1 MCGIAGKIC
10 FKGQIVQNFEL
21 TLISDILKKLHHRG
35 PDDQGFYIDDKVWLA
50 STRLSIIDLSPAG
63 RMPMKNENENV
74 WLVFNGEI
82 YNYLEL
88 RKKLRKKHHF
98 ISDTDSE
105 VLLHLYEDYG
115 IDCLKYLRGMFAFAI
130 WDKQKGQLFLAR
142 DRLGK
147 KPLKYYFNSQFLIFA
162 SELKAFIDYPGV
174 PRTIDLEAIDQFISM
189 EYVPSPKTG
198 FKGIYKLPPASY
210 MLVDLRGNISCKKY
224 WELSYNP
231 KISLSDEE
239 WEERI
244 IDKLTE
250 AVKLRLRSD
259 VPLGIHLSGGV
270 DSGLV
275 TALASLNSKKRLS
288 TFSVGFD
295 DEQFNE
301 LPYAKMVA
309 EKYQTDHHEI
319 ILKPESLKNLRN
331 LIYAYE
337 EPLADSSILPTWLLM
352 EESRKEITVALNGDG
367 GDENFGGYERY
378 QAMAAYR
385 LIKSLPLKQP
395 LGWGLDLLYKLSK
408 KRTIGKASKVLRFY
422 EKNYPLFYSNLINS
436 SDLVLKE
443 SLYSQNFKDQIKE
456 SYRENFLVRKFA
468 ELPGNLN
475 WLDQLLLLDIKTYLP
490 DNLMTKVDIASMA
503 HSLEVRS
510 PFLDYEFMEL
520 VAKMPMDLKIKNFKT
535 KYLLKKIAGRY
546 LPEKC
551 INRKKQG
558 FVPPLEKWLRS
569 DIKYL
574 QTVLLDKEF
583 LDRDFFN
590 KETIKK
596 MLFIDITSSNH
607 NNRVIWRLLYLRLW
621 LNVWFDEP
629 R

>member
-10 FKGQIVQNFEL
+10 FKGQIVRNNEL

-35 PDDQGFYIDDKVWLA
+35 PDDQGFYIDDKVWLV

-63 RMPMKNENENV
+63 RMPMKNEDESV
-74 WLVFNGEI
+74 WLMFNGEI

-174 PRTIDLEAIDQFISM
+174 PREIDLEAIDQFISM

-210 MLVDLRGNISCKKY
+210 ILVDLKGNISCKKY
-224 WELSYNP
+224 WELSYGP
-231 KISLSDEE
+231 KMSLSDEE

-244 IDKLTE
+244 TDKLTE
-250 AVKLRLRSD
+250 AVELRLRSD
-259 VPLGIHLSGGV
+259 VSLGVHLSGGV
-270 DSGLV
+270 DSGLI

-295 DEQFNE
+295 DDQFNE

-319 ILKPESLKNLRN
+319 ILEPESLKNLRE

-337 EPLADSSILPTWLLM
+337 EPFADSSILPTWFLM
-352 EESRKEITVALNGDG
+352 KECRKEITVALNGDG

-378 QAMAAYR
+378 QAMGAYQ

-395 LGWGLDLLYKLSK
+395 LGWGLELLYKLSK

-468 ELPGNLN
+468 ELPGNIN
-475 WLDQLLLLDIKTYLP
+475 WLDKLLLLDVKTYLP

-520 VAKMPMDLKIKNFKT
+520 VAKMPMDLKIKNLKT
-535 KYLLKKIAGRY
+535 KYMLKKIAGRY

-590 KETIKK
+590 KETIEK
-596 MLFIDITSSNH
+596 MVHLDVVSSNR
-607 NNRVIWRLLYLRLW
+607 NTRIIWRLLCLKNW
-621 LNVWFDEP
+621 MSVWFN
-629 R
+629 